1 MGWETNSMKPPRKA
15 LESIVREIAA
25 EELARLF
32 ASGGV
37 RVDVGEVTGAMGRF
51 EIPVTVRAGDVAAAN
66 LRLLLAEAEQN
77 IEDRHQGLRIVLLPE
92 VAGPVKRAPRAKSSR
107 SKTAPGRAAG
117 LQRRKR

>member
-1 MGWETNSMKPPRKA
+1 MKPPRKA

-32 ASGGV
+32 TSGGV

-51 EIPVTVRAGDVAAAN
+51 EIPVTVRAGEVAAAN